1 MRQGVLVHDPKQDR
15 MDVRFGLDEFY
26 GGLHCGQ
33 PLDIWLKSR
42 WYPTR
47 IEKSTNWYF
56 DWCRYPRPCGAPCSH
71 LSITTINHPHDSE
84 F

>member
-26 GGLHCGQ
+26 GGLHCGL

-47 IEKSTNWYF
+47 IEKSTNWYLIGV
-56 DWCRYPRPCGAPCSH
+56 D
-71 LSITTINHPHDSE
+71 THDLVGLRVRI
-84 F
+84 

>member
-1 MRQGVLVHDPKQDR
+1 MRQGVLVYDPKRDR

-42 WYPTR
+42 WYSTR
-47 IEKSTNWYF
+47 IEKSTNWYLIGV
-56 DWCRYPRPCGAPCSH
+56 DTHNLEGLRVR
-71 LSITTINHPHDSE
+71 I
-84 F
+84 

>member
-26 GGLHCGQ
+26 SGLHCGQ

-47 IEKSTNWYF
+47 IEKSTNWYLIGV
-56 DWCRYPRPCGAPCSH
+56 D
-71 LSITTINHPHDSE
+71 THDLVGLRVRI
-84 F
+84 

>member
-33 PLDIWLKSR
+33 PLDIWLKAAGIR
-42 WYPTR
+42 R
-47 IEKSTNWYF
+47 ELRN
-56 DWCRYPRPCGAPCSH
+56 PRTG
-71 LSITTINHPHDSE
+71 I
-84 F
+84 

>member
-1 MRQGVLVHDPKQDR
+1 MKMRQGVLVYDPKQDR

-47 IEKSTNWYF
+47 IEKSTSWYLIGV
-56 DWCRYPRPCGAPCSH
+56 D
-71 LSITTINHPHDSE
+71 THDLVGLRVRI
-84 F
+84 